1 MTAMDRLGIYRAKR
15 AEIEK
20 FGKDQNIRGLIRFL
34 GDWDADIQ
42 WKAAETLVTLGPD
55 ATEPLLRVLREGSRT
70 VRIGAIEALGEIG
83 DQRAVEPLMRVLE
96 NDRHDETRFLAALA
110 LGEIGDESSLTL
122 LVHTLKDRN
131 RYVRYGAAA
140 ALDTQGWHA
149 KSPRDEAY
157 YFLAKQEWDKVRAI
171 GEAATEPLLHTL
183 DDPES
188 QIRQHAV
195 EILGTLRHPESR
207 SAWSRA
213 ITDGDAIVRWRAT
226 LAYLQSGIPPLR
238 FPMGLSRRIRTGK
251 KPSIAALLNLL
262 FIGLGYNYVGKWWGF
277 LLFQVNLTLLMLFS
291 LWIGPLIPQLASY
304 SISAVC
310 GVHAYFMAIRLHEEG

>member
-1 MTAMDRLGIYRAKR
+1 MTAMDRLGIYRVKR
-15 AEIEK
+15 ADIEK
-20 FGKDQNIRGLIRFL
+20 LRKDRNIRGLIRFL

-42 WKAAETLVTLGPD
+42 WKAAETLGTLGPD

-70 VRIGAIEALGEIG
+70 VRIGAIEALGEIR
-83 DQRAVEPLMRVLE
+83 DPRAVKPLMQVLE

-110 LGEIGDESSLTL
+110 LGEIGDEASLTL

-131 RYVRYGAAA
+131 KYVRYGAAA
-140 ALDTQGWHA
+140 ALDSLEWQA

-157 YFLAKQEWDKVRAI
+157 YLLAKQEWDNVRAI

-195 EILGTLRHPESR
+195 EILGTFRHPESR

-213 ITDGDAIVRWRAT
+213 ITDRDPSVRWRAN
-226 LAYLQSGIPPLR
+226 LAYLQSGIPLLR
-238 FPMGLSRRIRTGK
+238 FPMGLSRRIRMGK

-262 FIGLGYNYVGKWWGF
+262 FLGLGYNYVGKWWGF

-291 LWIGPLIPQLASY
+291 LLIGPLIPQLVSY

-310 GVHAYFMAIRLHEEG
+310 GIHAYFIATRLHEMG